1 LKLAVGRH
9 LLSNAAMALQGDVAT
24 FPLRD
29 LLEMLARTRASGRL
43 SVSRGMAARR
53 FHLVQGRV
61 MLASSSDEQTLLGRM
76 LIERGLIDQQ
86 QLEQAL
92 AIRTQ
97 ATSRGRSRPHPRLG
111 KTLTEAGLISS
122 EQLAG
127 VLEEKIERMLI
138 DTLAWPDG
146 HFYFDDE
153 AAPRR
158 PAAVTSVVDLADLLG
173 RAGSSRAPKQT
184 GKQTSKQTRTETW
197 VVADV
202 DVIEVGSLTAPAES
216 GPRRRKRRA
225 AVA

>member
-1 LKLAVGRH
+1 
-9 LLSNAAMALQGDVAT
+9 MALQGDVAT

-61 MLASSSDEQTLLGRM
+61 MLASSSDEQTLLGRL

-86 QLEQAL
+86 QLDQAL
-92 AIRTQ
+92 ATRTA
-97 ATSRGRSRPHPRLG
+97 ATSRGRSRLG
-111 KTLTEAGLISS
+111 KALTEAGLVSA
-122 EQLAG
+122 EQLAS
-127 VLEEKIERMLI
+127 VLAEKTERMLI
-138 DTLAWPDG
+138 DTLGWHEG

-158 PAAVTSVVDLADLLG
+158 PAAVTSVVDLAELLG
-173 RAGSSRAPKQT
+173 RAGAKRPPA
-184 GKQTSKQTRTETW
+184 RTL
-197 VVADV
+197 VVADN
-202 DVIEVGSLTAPAES
+202 DVIEMRTLAEAE
-216 GPRRRKRRA
+216 PRRRKRGT